1 MLTNSN
7 EKSSFQNNIEQ
18 AINSIKSSKLDL
30 AKVYLHAAMVLNDH
44 SPEAYNLLGVISE
57 YKGDVLLAGKYYRA
71 AYAFDPSYKPA
82 DKNLEKLTS
91 YFYKFNGANIDF
103 GDNIIKE
110 YQKSHSFECKT
121 IYIGQMINNEA
132 NRNSTC

>member
-7 EKSSFQNNIEQ
+7 EISSFQDNIEQ

-30 AKVYLHAAMVLNDH
+30 AKMYLHAAMVLNDN

-71 AYAFDPSYKPA
+71 AYAFDPSFKPA
-82 DKNLEKLTS
+82 DRNLEKLTS
-91 YFYKFNGANIDF
+91 FFYKFDGANIDF

-110 YQKSHSFECKT
+110 HQKSNSFECKT
-121 IYIGQMINNEA
+121 IYIGQLVSSEA